1 MRKQLALALVGA
13 MTAGLLAGC
22 GSTDSGS
29 PAAASQD
36 TAAATSAATA
46 AAAAS
51 TDAAAAASTSASGDL
66 TDANGAPTTQAA
78 IDAIQKRKDSGNYP
92 KIVLAFM
99 NFAGSPAGIE
109 RISQDISKRTEET
122 LGVDVELQIMDAAS
136 YSQNMNLMLASGEQV
151 DVFNAVSVG
160 YLPCVNKGYC
170 LDMDEDDLLNTYGLG
185 IKAAVGDKW
194 INASRVSGS
203 LYGITSM
210 KEMGQGLFG
219 ISVAQQYLD
228 GIGYDY
234 ASAEKDENGI
244 IHVTLDDVSKIFSD
258 LHTKYPDKTVFYL
271 DAGTMIGQ
279 CLEVDQLGNDPFGV
293 LTDPVNDLTVSDLFS
308 SDVYKNACKQMYTWN
323 QAGYLSQD
331 AMTETTAT
339 TVQVKSGSL
348 MAYKTAIKPGIVA
361 QESNLCGEPMVLF
374 QTGGN
379 FVASNTASSMP
390 WCINSQTEDP
400 VTAMQVLNAF
410 YSDPVLSNLICW
422 GEEGKEYQKTDDGH
436 IDFADGVSADTS
448 EYYNNV
454 NWEMPNQFIAD
465 IWTGNDMDVWTK
477 TASFNEQCD
486 TTKALGF
493 TFDSSDVSAEY
504 TALNNVYTEYRD
516 QLELGFLNPDTGI
529 PEMEGKLKAAGLDDY
544 MKAKQSALDEW
555 AKTAK

>member
-228 GIGYDY
+228 GI
-234 ASAEKDENGI
+234 
-244 IHVTLDDVSKIFSD
+244 
-258 LHTKYPDKTVFYL
+258 
-271 DAGTMIGQ
+271 
-279 CLEVDQLGNDPFGV
+279 
-293 LTDPVNDLTVSDLFS
+293 
-308 SDVYKNACKQMYTWN
+308 
-323 QAGYLSQD
+323 
-331 AMTETTAT
+331 
-339 TVQVKSGSL
+339 
-348 MAYKTAIKPGIVA
+348 
-361 QESNLCGEPMVLF
+361 
-374 QTGGN
+374 
-379 FVASNTASSMP
+379 
-390 WCINSQTEDP
+390 
-400 VTAMQVLNAF
+400 
-410 YSDPVLSNLICW
+410 
-422 GEEGKEYQKTDDGH
+422 
-436 IDFADGVSADTS
+436 
-448 EYYNNV
+448 
-454 NWEMPNQFIAD
+454 
-465 IWTGNDMDVWTK
+465 
-477 TASFNEQCD
+477 
-486 TTKALGF
+486 
-493 TFDSSDVSAEY
+493 
-504 TALNNVYTEYRD
+504 
-516 QLELGFLNPDTGI
+516 
-529 PEMEGKLKAAGLDDY
+529 
-544 MKAKQSALDEW
+544 
-555 AKTAK
+555 